1 LIFDDA
7 DLVSAVN
14 GAAFAA
20 FVASGQTCVSGTRVL
35 IHDAIYEEFM
45 SLFLEKVGSI
55 KRRMGNRKNLFFD
68 LESTSLL
75 IRTSPSR

>member
-1 LIFDDA
+1 VIFDDA

-45 SLFLEKVGSI
+45 SLFLQKVGSI
-55 KRRMGNRKNLFFD
+55 KRRMGNRKNLF
-68 LESTSLL
+68 
-75 IRTSPSR
+75 